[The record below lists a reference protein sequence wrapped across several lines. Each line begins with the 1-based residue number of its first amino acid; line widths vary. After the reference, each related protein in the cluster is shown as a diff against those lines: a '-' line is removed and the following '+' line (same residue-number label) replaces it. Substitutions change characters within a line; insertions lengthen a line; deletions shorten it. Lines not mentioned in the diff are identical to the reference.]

1 MTEAAAGGVTVGT
14 VAYASR
20 LPLTATAMTSIAVP
34 TPVPMRLFYRS
45 LAACFALALAVASCA
60 PARPTASVPA
70 AAPSEVIATPTN
82 GIPARLSD
90 TEFWS
95 LINQVSEPGGYFRSD
110 NILSNEILF
119 QTVIPRLLET
129 TRRGDIYLGVG
140 PEQNLTYIAALE
152 PKMAIIFD
160 IRRGNLHM
168 HMLYKAL
175 FELSADRAEFLSRL
189 FSKPRPAWLGSS
201 VSVDSL
207 FNSYWYV
214 ATDSAL
220 YRRNLAAVKDHLV
233 RTHGFALTADD
244 LAGIDYVYDAFYYGG
259 PSITYSYPRAPQAQ
273 YPNYADL
280 MVQNDGVG
288 MQRSYLASDA
298 IFRRLKDL
306 QTRNLIVPVVGD
318 FGGPSAIR
326 AVGDWLRARD
336 AVVGAIYV
344 SNVEQYLFQ
353 GDAWRRYYESV
364 ATLPIDSTT
373 TFIRSVGG
381 QFGGGGGGGGLRL
394 PSVLSSVEALIAEY
408 RAGRINAYYD
418 VIRISR

>member
-1 MTEAAAGGVTVGT
+1 M
-14 VAYASR
+14 
-20 LPLTATAMTSIAVP
+20 
-34 TPVPMRLFYRS
+34 PMRLAYRS
-45 LAACFALALAVASCA
+45 IAACFALTLTVVASCI
-60 PARPTASVPA
+60 PARPAATLPQASG
-70 AAPSEVIATPTN
+70 AAPAPAT

-90 TEFWS
+90 TEFWA
-95 LINQVSEPGGYFRSD
+95 LIEQVSEPGGYFRSD
-110 NILSNEILF
+110 NILSNEAAF

-140 PEQNLTYIAALE
+140 PEQNFTYIAAVQ
-152 PKMAIIFD
+152 PRMAIIFD

-189 FSKPRPAWLGSS
+189 FSKPRPPRLDSS
-201 VSVDSL
+201 VTVDSL
-207 FNSYWYV
+207 FDAYWYV

-233 RTHGFALTADD
+233 RKHGFALTTDD

-259 PSITYSYPRAPQAQ
+259 PAISYSYPRASGPG

-280 MVQNDGVG
+280 MVQNDGLG
-288 MQRSYLASDA
+288 TQRSYLATEA
-298 IFRRLKDL
+298 TFRRLKDL

-318 FGGPSAIR
+318 FGGPTAIR
-326 AVGDWLRARD
+326 AVGEYLRSRD

-373 TFIRSVGG
+373 TFIRSIGG
-381 QFGGGGGGGGLRL
+381 SFGGGRGMMQRL
-394 PSVLSSVEALIAEY
+394 PSVLSSVEGLLAAY
-408 RAGRINAYYD
+408 REGRINAYYD
-418 VIRISR
+418 VIQLSR

>member
-1 MTEAAAGGVTVGT
+1 
-14 VAYASR
+14 
-20 LPLTATAMTSIAVP
+20 
-34 TPVPMRLFYRS
+34 MRLDYRS
-45 LAACFALALAVASCA
+45 LAACFALILTAASCA
-60 PARPTASVPA
+60 PTRSAATVP
-70 AAPSEVIATPTN
+70 APSEAAATPSN
-82 GIPARLSD
+82 GIPTRLSD
-90 TEFWS
+90 AEFWG

-110 NILSNEILF
+110 NILSNELLF
-119 QTVIPRLLET
+119 QTVIPRLLHT

-140 PEQNLTYIAALE
+140 PEQNFTYIAALE

-189 FSKPRPAWLGSS
+189 FSKPRPTWLSSS

-233 RTHGFALTADD
+233 RTHGFALGTDD

-259 PSITYSYPRAPQAQ
+259 PAITYSYPRAAGPG

-280 MVQNDGVG
+280 MVQNDGAG
-288 MQRSYLASDA
+288 MQRSYLASEA

-306 QTRNLIVPVVGD
+306 QSRNLIVPVVGD

-326 AVGDWLRARD
+326 AVGDYLRSRN
-336 AVVGAIYV
+336 AVIGAIYV

-364 ATLPIDSTT
+364 ATLPIDSTS

-381 QFGGGGGGGGLRL
+381 QFGGGGGGGMRF
-394 PSVLSSVEALIAEY
+394 PSRLSSVEELLAAY

-418 VIRISR
+418 VIQISR